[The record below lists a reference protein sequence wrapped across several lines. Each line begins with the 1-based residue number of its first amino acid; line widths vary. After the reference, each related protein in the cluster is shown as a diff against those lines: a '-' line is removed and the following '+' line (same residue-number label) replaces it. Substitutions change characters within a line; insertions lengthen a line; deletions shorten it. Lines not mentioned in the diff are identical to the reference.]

1 MPDKIV
7 PLWKV
12 VGEVSE
18 TTFLDHPNTQY
29 EYRAQEDHGAQRR
42 PRLRRDRPLPPRP
55 RGLQRRHVAAHR
67 RRGRGPARR
76 ALAAPCLLFSMHEG
90 YASRQ
95 TAPFVGCALQM
106 PNGSPDHTASSLW
119 LRPRSVSP
127 AIPFASKAASHS
139 SVGLERAPAL
149 LQGRGR
155 ERAPLLS
162 ALPME
167 RQLCAGNRDDL
178 GNLQGAGM
186 WQPRDSRGAPA
197 GASPPRH
204 SQHCCRYGP
213 RQHCSFHRGP
223 AKMLTH
229 DRGSQLCGPTAPT
242 RLQRSRR
249 TAPARTWPPRLARPS

>member
-1 MPDKIV
+1 M
-7 PLWKV
+7 
-12 VGEVSE
+12 
-18 TTFLDHPNTQY
+18 
-29 EYRAQEDHGAQRR
+29 
-42 PRLRRDRPLPPRP
+42 
-55 RGLQRRHVAAHR
+55 
-67 RRGRGPARR
+67 
-76 ALAAPCLLFSMHEG
+76 
-90 YASRQ
+90 
-95 TAPFVGCALQM
+95 QM

-186 WQPRDSRGAPA
+186 WQPRDPRSAPA
-197 GASPPRH
+197 GASPLRP

-213 RQHCSFHRGP
+213 RQHCSFHRLLLP
-223 AKMLTH
+223 
-229 DRGSQLCGPTAPT
+229 Q
-242 RLQRSRR
+242 Q
-249 TAPARTWPPRLARPS
+249 APAPLRHDAGHLRLRRGRPPLVSEPPRPAQGLRPGQLHPAPRHHAARPERQLAPRPPSPIAEGNPFVASRAETARKRNQRGHGGGGQSGNNTHAG